1 MLKIKFKPPP
11 HKKYLIF
18 DEHHSDQIKQIIKE
32 KNNIEILHTRFE
44 KLNIFVLIKSLL
56 KFNFKL
62 SNYYQEY
69 INLVRPKFL
78 ITSVD
83 NDLRFYL
90 FKCND
95 CKKVFIQN
103 GKRTLFDIFFEL
115 KKLKINQNLYV
126 DKMFVHNSLIA
137 KEYKKYINGDTCSIG
152 SFWSN
157 FVKIKKIKKINGV
170 RYINFIS
177 SFRTNYIKKEGY
189 IFENIKWKDYLNYE
203 EKFLKKLNL
212 YLRKK
217 NYKLKILAKYGNS
230 LYEQEKN
237 YYLKFFDNNKIEI
250 IKNYKRNTFKL
261 LDDAIVNIGSES
273 TLLYEAFGRGN
284 KAYFLGLRGKSN
296 LLKSR
301 NFAWPLQ
308 VLNKGLFWNN
318 TSIFNSFEKDL
329 DKLIKYPNNSWN
341 NMYYKYKN
349 KIMSFDY
356 NNQKIINYLN

>member
-1 MLKIKFKPPP
+1 MIK
-11 HKKYLIF
+11 L
-18 DEHHSDQIKQIIKE
+18 
-32 KNNIEILHTRFE
+32 
-44 KLNIFVLIKSLL
+44 LL

-103 GKRTLFDIFFEL
+103 GKRTLLDIFFEF

-170 RYINFIS
+170 QYINFIS
-177 SFRTNYIKKEGY
+177 SFRTNYIKRR
-189 IFENIKWKDYLNYE
+189 I
-203 EKFLKKLNL
+203 
-212 YLRKK
+212 
-217 NYKLKILAKYGNS
+217 
-230 LYEQEKN
+230 
-237 YYLKFFDNNKIEI
+237 
-250 IKNYKRNTFKL
+250 
-261 LDDAIVNIGSES
+261 
-273 TLLYEAFGRGN
+273 
-284 KAYFLGLRGKSN
+284 YF
-296 LLKSR
+296 
-301 NFAWPLQ
+301 
-308 VLNKGLFWNN
+308 
-318 TSIFNSFEKDL
+318 
-329 DKLIKYPNNSWN
+329 
-341 NMYYKYKN
+341 
-349 KIMSFDY
+349 
-356 NNQKIINYLN
+356 